1 MWRFLLLLYIPL
13 MVLSYPRFDPTATMQ
28 NVLVPADAA
37 VSSVIYRLRATDTSF
52 DFPLDFVLEGDS
64 TIVSLETL
72 NCSRFN
78 SVCQANVILQ
88 KKLEPDRF
96 YDFIVALRNPRGMTV
111 RMRCSFR
118 ATNATTPIADIFP
131 GAPSLIQVSESAK
144 RNTELGVVIARG
156 NPAREKAAFIELWG
170 SSLFGL
176 RQRLINE
183 KDAEAAIILIGS
195 LDYETQRSHH
205 ITVLANDA
213 WTESGNDS
221 RNIAAWPLLIAVLDE
236 QDTPPV
242 FTLAPPVTVLDP
254 NIKPG
259 DYILTVHAEDG
270 DRGNPRAIR
279 YGLVS
284 EGNPFTSFF
293 NLSDDKGI
301 LRLAKPVSEIQAIS
315 HVGAPVILT
324 VVAEEIRIGADEPPA
339 LSTSVQI
346 ALLPPVPTGNSV
358 RFSSRLFTTD
368 LDENSPPGTMLKLP
382 DAEVIGEPGELFGLE
397 LINNNGT
404 FDISPG
410 VVKGKGKFLITVRDS
425 RLLDYEVRHTVQCV
439 ILAKQLGSENN
450 TISAPL
456 IVTLNDV
463 NDIPPRFNQMKWHS
477 SILESAEIGT
487 SVLTVEAID
496 PDTKSESHIR
506 YTRLLGPN
514 NTFFLLNP
522 VSGLITVAEILDA
535 ESISKFELTVEATDD
550 YGKGLSANASVIIE
564 IIDVNDEP
572 PKFEKKFYEF
582 ILHKSKK
589 KFTFPAFIKAVD
601 SDLMPPNNVVH
612 YELITPAEN
621 LTLDKNTGEL
631 RVKSIWNHNEM
642 LIIKARAWDEGV
654 PRLSGECEIRIYP
667 PGSRT
672 GVITFVVPGLEHDPT
687 EIENTLQKL
696 TKSKVMIEEI
706 RPYKD
711 KNNEEPSRSQ
721 VVATIIYGPDTVIDI
736 ETIEE
741 AFRLQNREREEIVMA
756 GGIPWP
762 WWLLIMFVIIL
773 VIIIIILI
781 CCCICAPCPLY
792 IAPRKRRTGSAEA
805 SKLIVRGSGHGFSSK
820 SVQVAEWFGRREAW
834 TPDGAIVENE
844 AESLRRHEFER
855 GSALGGGKHVVNKT
869 HFIKDDPR
877 EQLYIR
883 EGNTDILR
891 LITRGGEHQRPNTL
905 VEQSVVDDNGKEIL
919 MRRFIDQQ
927 QMTSRAPQASLPNE
941 ITHNQTEHDQLEAT
955 LREQNNLLKQILLE
969 REREVRLETQSLPAG
984 TQTDRDAFTQTE
996 PRYLRPPRRLIRSDN
1011 DASDASEDESYVTK
1025 NKRTS
1030 TYSTVRKKD
1039 GPPFKRKIRTPIQEE
1054 SESNVETS
1062 ELQEA
1067 SSSTRGNL
1075 DRLRLQVIKELLNE
1089 RSSKNRPTRSAIRKE
1104 VLKEIAASLMNSDDN
1119 GSDHEYDRSASR
1131 TNLYRHLSDDSF
1143 DKTSYVREEGNKQ
1156 SSQEPQRYHSENDL
1170 QQLTDMENLHKTRPI
1185 KSVSQFDI
1193 TKRSKT
1199 RANRKKIEN
1208 LKPRYMEWYEKMQ
1221 QSNNAKQLEKEKPG
1235 TSGVSSRQVAMEA
1248 KNQKKLNASSSE
1260 TSSQISSKK
1269 GQAHRLTQHS
1279 ANRFEPPPSSTRR
1292 EDDAD
1297 SGIALVRPP
1306 MAEKK
1311 SVFSIAY
1318 EDIQRQTRQ
1327 LRPESGTP
1335 PT

>member
-1 MWRFLLLLYIPL
+1 MWWFLILHTPL

-28 NVLVPADAA
+28 NALVPADAA

-52 DFPLDFVLEGDS
+52 DFPLDFLLEGDS

-78 SVCQANVILQ
+78 SVCQANVVLQ
-88 KKLEPDRF
+88 KKLEPGRF

-131 GAPSLIQVSESAK
+131 GAPSLIQVSEAAK

-156 NPAREKAAFIELWG
+156 NPAREKGAFVELWG

-183 KDAEAAIILIGS
+183 RDAEAAIILIGS

-213 WTESGNDS
+213 WTEPGNDS

-301 LRLAKPVSEIQAIS
+301 LRLARPVSEIQAIS

-324 VVAEEIRIGADEPPA
+324 VVAEEIRVGADEPPA

-346 ALLPPVPTGNSV
+346 ALLPPLPTGNSV

-368 LDENSPPGTMLKLP
+368 LDENSPPGTKLKLP
-382 DAEVIGEPGELFGLE
+382 NAEVIGEPGELFTLE
-397 LINNNGT
+397 LMHNNGT
-404 FDISPG
+404 FDILPS
-410 VVKGKGKFLITVRDS
+410 VIKGRGKFSIAVRDS
-425 RLLDYEVRHTVQCV
+425 RLLDYEEAHTVHCV
-439 ILAKQLGSENN
+439 IVAKQLGSENN
-450 TISAPL
+450 SISAPL

-463 NDIPPRFNQMKWHS
+463 NDIPPRFHQLEWSS

-487 SVLTVEAID
+487 SVLKVEATD
-496 PDTKSESHIR
+496 VETKSGEHVR
-506 YTRLLGPN
+506 YTRLIGPN
-514 NTFFLLNP
+514 NTFFNLNANT
-522 VSGLITVAEILDA
+522 GLVTVAEMLDA
-535 ESISKFELTVEATDD
+535 ESISKFVFTVEAIDD
-550 YGKGLSANASVIIE
+550 DGKGLKANASVVIE
-564 IIDVNDEP
+564 VIDVNDEI

-582 ILHKSKK
+582 ILDKNRKH
-589 KFTFPAFIKAVD
+589 FTFPAFIKAID
-601 SDLMPPNNVVH
+601 LDLMPPNNVVH
-612 YELITPAEN
+612 YELITPVSN

-631 RVKSIWNHNEM
+631 RVKTTWNHNEM
-642 LIIKARAWDEGV
+642 VIVEARAWDDGV
-654 PRLSGECEIRIYP
+654 PRLSGKCEIRIYP

-672 GVITFVVPGLEHDPT
+672 ATITFIVPGLNPDRQ
-687 EIENTLQKL
+687 EIETTLQKL
-696 TKSKVMIEEI
+696 TKSKVMVEDIH
-706 RPYKD
+706 PYKE
-711 KNNEEPSRSQ
+711 NEGEALSSSQ
-721 VVATIIYGPDTVIDI
+721 VVATVIYGPDTIIDI
-736 ETIEE
+736 AKIEE
-741 AFRLQNREREEIVMA
+741 VYRSRRREDITEVA
-756 GGIPWP
+756 GIAWP
-762 WWLLIMFVIIL
+762 WWILIALAIIL
-773 VIIIIILI
+773 LIIIIILI

-792 IAPRKRRTGSAEA
+792 IPPRKRKTGSAEV

-834 TPDGAIVENE
+834 TPDGAVVENE

-855 GSALGGGKHVVNKT
+855 GSERGGKRVVHKT
-869 HFIKDDPR
+869 QLIKDDPR

-891 LITRGGEHQRPNTL
+891 LITRGGEQHRPNTL
-905 VEQSVVDDNGKEIL
+905 VEQSVGDDNGKEIL

-927 QMTSRAPQASLPNE
+927 QMTSRAPPATLPNE
-941 ITHNQTEHDQLEAT
+941 IAQNQNEHDQLEAT

-1011 DASDASEDESYVTK
+1011 DASDGSEDESYGTRK
-1025 NKRTS
+1025 RRTS
-1030 TYSTVRKKD
+1030 TYATVRKKD

-1054 SESNVETS
+1054 SESNVETA

-1067 SSSTRGNL
+1067 SNRSDL

-1104 VLKEIAASLMNSDDN
+1104 VLKEIAASLMNSDEND
-1119 GSDHEYDRSASR
+1119 SDHEYDGPVGQ
-1131 TNLYRHLSDDSF
+1131 THLYRHLSDDSL
-1143 DKTSYVREEGNKQ
+1143 DKVTYVRGTGNKKPT
-1156 SSQEPQRYHSENDL
+1156 EPQRYHSENDL
-1170 QQLTDMENLHKTRPI
+1170 QNLADIENLHKGRTI
-1185 KSVSQFDI
+1185 KSVSQSDI
-1193 TKRSKT
+1193 IKRSKT
-1199 RANRKKIEN
+1199 RTNRKKIEN

-1221 QSNNAKQLEKEKPG
+1221 QNNSARLEKEKPG

-1248 KNQKKLNASSSE
+1248 KNQKRNNHTTASE
-1260 TSSQISSKK
+1260 TSSQISSKN
-1269 GQAHRLTQHS
+1269 GPEHRLIQHS
-1279 ANRFEPPPSSTRR
+1279 ANRFEPPPLSRR

-1318 EDIQRQTRQ
+1318 ADIQRQTRQ